1 MQNVLPHY
9 VLSVHAYRVYSVI
22 QGQSSKVF
30 KWVTVRIAMQMENSY
45 SFYKELG
52 GRLVS
57 TWDGCNFATHSQGAE
72 SDQGMQQQKGCYKQ
86 ALM

>member
-1 MQNVLPHY
+1 
-9 VLSVHAYRVYSVI
+9 
-22 QGQSSKVF
+22 
-30 KWVTVRIAMQMENSY
+30 MQMENSY